1 MLNANTLP
9 HRVALSGAGNA
20 PKPVL
25 STDSGVAV
33 YTYFITDVENSMI
46 SIFVTNETADPA
58 QVQQHCSPEHAAH
71 GACLYTVD
79 ALPHTELLLPLT
91 FSIRDYDRDF
101 EIREVTHDSRECC
114 YRTLY
119 VLRFVSARTRN
130 TQLRAL
136 LQRLVAVI
144 EDPLALSTTLQPAQS
159 APRCLQGSQRSCV

>member
-1 MLNANTLP
+1 MLDASTLRY
-9 HRVALSGAGNA
+9 RVALSGAGNA
-20 PKPVL
+20 PEAVP

-46 SIFVTNETADPA
+46 SIFVTNETDAKA
-58 QVQQHCSPEHAAH
+58 QVQQHCIPEHAVD
-71 GACLYTVD
+71 GTCLHVVD

-91 FSIRDYDRDF
+91 FSIRDYDREFD
-101 EIREVTHDSRECC
+101 IREVTHDSRECC

-119 VLRFVSARTRN
+119 VLRFVSAGTRN

-144 EDPLALSTTLQPAQS
+144 EDPLALSTTVPAQS
-159 APRCLQGSQRSCV
+159 APRCPQGSQRSCV